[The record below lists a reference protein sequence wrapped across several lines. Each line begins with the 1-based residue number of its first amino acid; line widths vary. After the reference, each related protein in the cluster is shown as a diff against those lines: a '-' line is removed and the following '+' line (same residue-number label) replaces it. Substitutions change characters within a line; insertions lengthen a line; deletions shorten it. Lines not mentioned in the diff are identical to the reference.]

1 MKFEEAHGNSATIAT
16 PVLENDFY
24 DWHERHRAKCLEC
37 ERNNHDLVFIGDSIT
52 HLFEGDPAVPG
63 RGERVWARYYGQRRA
78 LNLGFGWDRTQNVLW
93 RLAHGE
99 FAGQRPRLVVI
110 LIGTNNLTGTSNA
123 RTNTPPEIA
132 EGIQNICRQI
142 HAASPASRILLMGIF
157 PRSQVDDC
165 LRTCIRNL
173 NDLLADLYKS
183 NETVTFMDIGHLF
196 LSSDGSISPN
206 IMSDGVHLTEK
217 GYRIWAEAVE
227 PTICTELGESGRT
240 TIE

>member
-16 PVLENDFY
+16 PVLEHDFY

-110 LIGTNNLTGTSNA
+110 LIGTNNLTRFLGNGIASNDNLCI
-123 RTNTPPEIA
+123 NTTTPLFYTPFTKEFH
-132 EGIQNICRQI
+132 N
-142 HAASPASRILLMGIF
+142 ASI
-157 PRSQVDDC
+157 
-165 LRTCIRNL
+165 
-173 NDLLADLYKS
+173 Y
-183 NETVTFMDIGHLF
+183 LF
-196 LSSDGSISPN
+196 
-206 IMSDGVHLTEK
+206 
-217 GYRIWAEAVE
+217 
-227 PTICTELGESGRT
+227 
-240 TIE
+240 